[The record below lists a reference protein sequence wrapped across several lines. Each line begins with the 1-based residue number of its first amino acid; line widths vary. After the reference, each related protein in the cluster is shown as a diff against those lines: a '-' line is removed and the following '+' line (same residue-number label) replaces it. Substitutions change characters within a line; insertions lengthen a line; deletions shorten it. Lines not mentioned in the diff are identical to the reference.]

1 MEELMHL
8 PILTLAS
15 SAIAA
20 ALLWPTMADA
30 DDRPVML
37 NGRVIPEL
45 HGIWRSRGYGYVVR
59 LESEGAE
66 LFHVAREF
74 CYPDPRNERD
84 PEGMFK
90 YFRRVEPSTVA
101 FSSEPGDSR
110 YVFDRVPSL
119 PTACSDQTP
128 WTPSR
133 IAGLVAAIFTD
144 LYPPRS
150 FEQFGVDWRAR
161 VAALERE
168 RPSIADDAA
177 LFGALEALL
186 DGIEDAHVELHG
198 TVGGRSRELVPGD
211 GATLKEVEARLGGSS
226 PVRQWR
232 QAYRQG
238 ILETVL
244 QGKGHETANRRVL
257 WGRVGDI
264 GYINLLAMGGFSA
277 NNTGGRAAADAV
289 FDQAFAA
296 FDGAR
301 AVIVDVS
308 ANTGGSDAFALHVAS
323 RFADRP
329 RLAFTKIG
337 VGAQG
342 IDPQPLYVEPS
353 PRSRYLGPVYVLM
366 SDVTVSAGEI
376 FALAMRAMPNVV
388 LVGGPTRGAFSDA
401 IDKPLPNGWKLN
413 LSAEDYRDPEERSYE
428 TKGLPPHIARDVFP
442 RHDLSRGHARLVLS
456 LMKEIVEQGRPSERG
471 N

>member
-1 MEELMHL
+1 MEALMRAS
-8 PILTLAS
+8 ILTLAA
-15 SAIAA
+15 SAIAS
-20 ALLWPTMADA
+20 ALLWPGVVDA
-30 DDRPVML
+30 DDRPVMR

-45 HGIWRSRGYGYVVR
+45 EGIWRSRGYGYVVR
-59 LESEGAE
+59 LEGEDAK
-66 LFHVAREF
+66 LFHVAGEY
-74 CYPDPRNERD
+74 CYLDPRNEPD
-84 PEGMFK
+84 PEGMFE
-90 YFRRVEPSTVA
+90 YFRQLGPSTVA

-119 PTACSDQTP
+119 PTACSDRTP

-150 FEQFGVDWRAR
+150 FEDFGVDWKAR
-161 VAALERE
+161 VAALQRQ
-168 RPSIADDAA
+168 RSRISDDNA
-177 LFGALEALL
+177 LFDALETLL
-186 DGIEDAHVELHG
+186 GGIEDAHVELHG
-198 TVGGRSRELVPGD
+198 TVAGRSRELVPGD
-211 GATLKEVEARLGGSS
+211 GKTLKSVEARLNGSS

-232 QAYRQG
+232 QSYRQG
-238 ILETVL
+238 ITETIL
-244 QGKGHETANRRVL
+244 QGKGHEAGNRRVL

-264 GYINLLAMGGFSA
+264 GYINMLAMGGFGS
-277 NNTGGRAAADAV
+277 NNNGGRAAADAI
-289 FDQAFAA
+289 FDEAFAT
-296 FDGAR
+296 FDGVR
-301 AVIVDVS
+301 AIIVDVS

-323 RFADRP
+323 RFADRR

-342 IDPQPLYVEPS
+342 IDPQSLYVEPS
-353 PRSRYLGPVYVLM
+353 SRSRYLGPVYVLM

-413 LSAEDYRDPEERSYE
+413 LSAEDYRDPEGRSYE
-428 TKGLPPHIARDVFP
+428 TKGLPPQIARDVFP
-442 RHDLSRGHARLVLS
+442 LNDLSGGHARLVLN
-456 LMKEIVEQGRPSERG
+456 LMKEIAQQGRPSQRRD
-471 N
+471 